1 MKMDELKGEWAL
13 VTGASAGIGREYAL
27 ALARAGM
34 NVVLVARRLDRLQAL
49 AATISE
55 TAGTKT
61 LVIAQD
67 LGVAGAAAR
76 VAEQVNAASI
86 SIRLLVNNAAFGRW
100 GRFGD
105 SEQAVYAAMLQTN
118 VTSLT
123 ELCRAFMPALAKNAP
138 SAVVNV
144 ASGAAYQPVPYMAAY
159 AASKAFVLNFSQAL
173 HGEWR
178 DQGILVQTLVPGPT
192 DTEFDHHAGAY
203 QSALQTRGPAE
214 KVVADSMAA
223 LATGQP
229 VALNARG
236 TLKQRIFA
244 ALFPPRF
251 VIEQVGKM
259 FRPPA

>member
-86 SIRLLVNNAAFGRW
+86 SIRPPAIS
-100 GRFGD
+100 D
-105 SEQAVYAAMLQTN
+105 S
-118 VTSLT
+118 
-123 ELCRAFMPALAKNAP
+123 
-138 SAVVNV
+138 
-144 ASGAAYQPVPYMAAY
+144 
-159 AASKAFVLNFSQAL
+159 
-173 HGEWR
+173 
-178 DQGILVQTLVPGPT
+178 
-192 DTEFDHHAGAY
+192 
-203 QSALQTRGPAE
+203 
-214 KVVADSMAA
+214 
-223 LATGQP
+223 
-229 VALNARG
+229 
-236 TLKQRIFA
+236 
-244 ALFPPRF
+244 PPR
-251 VIEQVGKM
+251 I
-259 FRPPA
+259 R